1 MNDGA
6 LTSRLEQAVADR
18 LASLGVFRTA
28 DVWRHQ
34 VAATSGGREAFGRY
48 SPFAFVSAVPATP
61 DREGDGDLRRVIEVA
76 VLIGV
81 DARSAG
87 VARSGDA
94 SHKGTAALG
103 ESVIA
108 ALDRWHPGSA
118 FDCDDLR
125 LSDESEV
132 LDSDKQHAIVLIFQ
146 AWRMQSY

>member
-34 VAATSGGREAFGRY
+34 VAASSGGREAFARY
-48 SPFAFVSAVPATP
+48 APFAFVSAVPATP
-61 DREGDGDLRRVIEVA
+61 DREGDGDLRRVIEIA
-76 VLIGV
+76 VLVGV

-87 VARSGDA
+87 DARCGDA
-94 SHKGTAALG
+94 TRQGTAALS

-108 ALDRWHPGSA
+108 ALDRWHPGSG
-118 FDCDDLR
+118 FDCDDLH
-125 LSDESEV
+125 LTDESEV
-132 LDSDKQHAIVLIFQ
+132 LDAEKQHAVATIFQ